1 MERAGCGQAG
11 YLLKIATFNV
21 NGVNG
26 RLPVLLRW
34 LVEAKPD
41 VVCLQELKAPQE
53 KFPEAAIREAGYGAI
68 WHGQKSWNGVA
79 ILARGLNPGESRRG
93 LPGDPDDTHSRYLEA
108 TIDGVLVG
116 CLYLPNGNPAPGPK
130 FDYKLRWFARLSEHA
145 ETLLATA
152 APVVL
157 AGDYNVMPTDLDVYK
172 PERWLDDALF
182 RPEVRDAYAR
192 LIARGW
198 TDAVRKLHPDER
210 IYTFWDYFRNAWGRD
225 AGLRIDHLLL
235 SPSVAH
241 RLVGAGVDRE
251 VRGWQKASDHAPT
264 WVDIADSTTKTSVRL

>member
-1 MERAGCGQAG
+1 MR
-11 YLLKIATFNV
+11 IATYNV

-34 LVEAKPD
+34 LGEAQPD
-41 VVCLQELKAPQE
+41 VVCLQELKAPDERFPADAIE
-53 KFPEAAIREAGYGAI
+53 KAGYGAV

-79 ILARGLNPGESRRG
+79 ILARGAQPHETRRG
-93 LPGDPDDTHSRYLEA
+93 LPGDPDDSHSRYIEA
-108 TIDGVLVG
+108 AAKGLIVG

-130 FDYKLRWFARLSEHA
+130 FDYKLRWFARLHDHA
-145 ETLLATA
+145 AGLLASG

-192 LIARGW
+192 LVAQGW
-198 TDAVRKLHPDER
+198 TDALRALHPGER
-210 IYTFWDYFRNAWGRD
+210 IFTFWDYFRNAFARN

-235 SPSVAH
+235 SPGVAP
-241 RLVGAGVDRE
+241 RLLAAGVDRD
-251 VRGWQKASDHAPT
+251 VRSWEKTSDHAPT
-264 WVDIADSTTKTSVRL
+264 WIELSDGKAPARRRR